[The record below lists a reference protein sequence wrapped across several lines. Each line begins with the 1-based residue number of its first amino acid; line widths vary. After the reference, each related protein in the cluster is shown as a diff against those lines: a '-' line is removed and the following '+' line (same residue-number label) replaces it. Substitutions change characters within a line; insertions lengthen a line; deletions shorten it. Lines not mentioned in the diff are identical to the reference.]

1 MSTANLDSADLKNSS
16 GGGSVRE
23 DVMKR
28 VWQVDNIPLP
38 FTDRIKS
45 GTADQEY
52 TEWTIKELAAV
63 DLNNAVVDGADVTGN
78 NTKTGI
84 RQGNH
89 CQESIKVVRVS
100 DRAVASDTII
110 YDNELAGQLAD
121 RQKEE
126 KRDIEGIS
134 LSQQASVADD
144 GNTIAGK
151 SAGLGAW
158 LITNISAGATGAH
171 PGFQAGTKLV
181 TAPTPGTKRALT
193 EALLDSV
200 TLSVY
205 NNGGDEDN
213 RLAVMMRPPVKT
225 LISDYAYGNTAKIA
239 ALQRQ
244 VSGEQGQ
251 AIGSIDMWRTDFG
264 YLELVPNRLQ
274 PVTAAATSTVFF
286 INFDYVELAFLHGI
300 YVKPLATTGLA
311 ENRLIAADWTLKVL
325 NEKAHGAV
333 FDVDEAAVMTA

>member
-1 MSTANLDSADLKNSS
+1 MSTANLDSADLKATS

-63 DLNNAVVDGADVTGN
+63 DLNNAVIDGADVTGN

-89 CQESIKVVRVS
+89 CQESVKVVRVS

-144 GNTIAGK
+144 GNTTAGK

-193 EALLDSV
+193 EALLDTV

-225 LISDYAYGNTAKIA
+225 LFSDYAYGNTAKIA

-244 VSGEQGQ
+244 VSGDQGQ
-251 AIGSIDMWRTDFG
+251 AIGPVGHRRPGF
-264 YLELVPNRLQ
+264 RQ
-274 PVTAAATSTVFF
+274 P
-286 INFDYVELAFLHGI
+286 GR
-300 YVKPLATTGLA
+300 G
-311 ENRLIAADWTLKVL
+311 
-325 NEKAHGAV
+325 AH
-333 FDVDEAAVMTA
+333 